1 MVNHHDYSSSSD
13 SAVED
18 RTELWLDLRYI
29 VSPSL
34 PQRSFNF
41 IPHKQQWCTL
51 VFV

>member
-1 MVNHHDYSSSSD
+1 MITALPLTVQWKIEQSC
-13 SAVED
+13 
-18 RTELWLDLRYI
+18 WLDLRYI